1 MALDL
6 VTVQHLFTALLN
18 LAVALLT
25 GASVSRLWLDHESSR
40 WADVRRQPVRNA
52 AIVGAV
58 VALSAN
64 VVGLWLESAMMAEVP
79 VTEAG
84 AAIWSMLSSTH
95 LGVAWSIGMAGLVL
109 AAVGAFIGNERST
122 RAALL
127 TLAALTVFWYARSM
141 VSHASTEGD
150 FSIRLLADWMH
161 LGLISLW
168 VGEVMLAGAI
178 MMRAT
183 DNMARADRRAR
194 AAYVASLSSSATF
207 ALIGIFV
214 TGIYATWRS
223 LGGLGSLFGNP
234 YGNTL
239 VAKLLLV
246 GIAAVL
252 GGFNRFFVMPA
263 WLLSESA
270 GKAVPELLP
279 RRFKH
284 VLWIEAIV
292 LLAVVLLAAWLA
304 STSPPTEQM

>member
-6 VTVQHLFTALLN
+6 ATVQHLFTALLN

-25 GASVSRLWLDHESSR
+25 GASVSRLWLDRESSS
-40 WADVRRQPVRNA
+40 WADVRRQPVLNA
-52 AIVGAV
+52 AIVSAV
-58 VALSAN
+58 VALFAN
-64 VVGLWLESAMMAEVP
+64 VVVLWLESAMMAEVP
-79 VTEAG
+79 VTEAR

-95 LGVAWSIGMAGLVL
+95 LGVAWSIGMAGLAL
-109 AAVGAFIGNERST
+109 AAVGAFIRDERST
-122 RAALL
+122 RSASL
-127 TLAALTVFWYARSM
+127 TLVALTVFWYSRSM

-150 FSIRLLADWMH
+150 FSIRLLADWVH

-168 VGEVMLAGAI
+168 VGEVMLAGGI
-178 MMRAT
+178 MMRTT
-183 DNMARADRRAR
+183 DNMAGADRRAR
-194 AAYVASLSSSATF
+194 TAYVASLSSSATF

-214 TGIYATWRS
+214 TGIYAAWRS
-223 LGGLGSLFGNP
+223 LGDLGNLFGNP

-239 VAKLLLV
+239 VAKFLLV

-252 GGFNRFFVMPA
+252 GGFNRFFVMPN
-263 WLLSESA
+263 WLVRESA

-279 RRFKH
+279 VRFKR